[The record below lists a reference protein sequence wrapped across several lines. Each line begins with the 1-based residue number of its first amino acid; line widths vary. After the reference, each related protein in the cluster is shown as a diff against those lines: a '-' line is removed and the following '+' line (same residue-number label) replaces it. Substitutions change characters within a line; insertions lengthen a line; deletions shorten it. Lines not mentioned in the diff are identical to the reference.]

1 MAAATFAATARF
13 VDVVRGRDGAFF
25 EGLRDE
31 GIDGG
36 GDALEGVLG
45 AMESLDAGV
54 VAAAGAEVFEAV
66 DFGLVKLLAGAVELL
81 ELVAEGHHFAVEAD
95 GVFVSEEGLGLVA
108 GGADGGIVGDGG
120 AKFGDT
126 EFDGLGKGAGHRGG
140 G

>member
-1 MAAATFAATARF
+1 MAAATFATASGF
-13 VDVVRGRDGAFF
+13 VDVVRGRDGALF

-45 AMESLDAGV
+45 TMESLDGGMA
-54 VAAAGAEVFEAV
+54 AAAGAEVFEAV
-66 DFGLVKLLAGAVELL
+66 DFGFVELLAGAVELL
-81 ELVAEGHHFAVEAD
+81 ELVAKGHHFAIEAD
-95 GVFVSEEGLGLVA
+95 GVFVSEEGLGLIA